1 MTDRRLS
8 LPRTRRLLNR
18 QQFDTTMKEG
28 KRIRDEYFTV
38 YARHNGLSH
47 GRMGM
52 TVARKVSAAAVGR
65 NRIRRQIRESF
76 RLNQHALAG
85 LDIVVMANA
94 RAARSE
100 NPLLR
105 DALSAHWQR
114 LVH

>member
-18 QQFDTTMKEG
+18 LQFDTTMKEG
-28 KRIRDEYFTV
+28 RRIRDEYFTV
-38 YARHNGLSH
+38 YARHNGLAH
-47 GRMGM
+47 GRLGM
-52 TVARKVSAAAVGR
+52 TVARKVSTAAVCR

-94 RAARSE
+94 RAANGE
-100 NPLLR
+100 NPVLR
-105 DALSAHWQR
+105 DVLSAHWKR